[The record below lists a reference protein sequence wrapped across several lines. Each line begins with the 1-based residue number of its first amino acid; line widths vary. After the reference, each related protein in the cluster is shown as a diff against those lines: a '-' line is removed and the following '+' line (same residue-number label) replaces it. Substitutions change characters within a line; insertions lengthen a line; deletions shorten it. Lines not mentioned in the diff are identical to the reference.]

1 MHASRADTGRART
14 LSIIISISRCFRP
27 AQPQDMGVVAPSAC
41 GLSGSPLMYLL
52 SVTWSEA
59 RAAGARIDAKLIL
72 NASVRVDR

>member
-1 MHASRADTGRART
+1 
-14 LSIIISISRCFRP
+14 
-27 AQPQDMGVVAPSAC
+27 MGVMAPSAY

-72 NASVRVDR
+72 NAFVRVDR